1 MLVMNR
7 SSAVNLN
14 TYARQTPVTSHDIA
28 RRAGVSQATVS
39 RVLSGNDKVG
49 KEARER
55 VLAAVREL
63 NYRPNGAARAMR
75 TSQTGNIGIVVSR
88 LGNPLYPEMLQ
99 ILGRQLINAGL
110 RMVVWSTE
118 EMDEK
123 AAIDAIRE
131 SQVDGAIMTT
141 ATADS
146 TGLYEALQLNV
157 PVVLINR
164 VVEGWKCDQVTSDN
178 LNGGRVVAEYFM
190 HAGKRRIGMIGGS
203 DVASTI
209 RDRQTGFRT
218 ALANAG
224 VHLADS
230 LYQQVAAFSYKTGFD
245 AAARLLELSQPPDA
259 IFCVNDVIAL
269 GARDAAR
276 ARGIDVPSSLWIVG
290 YDDIEMASWHA
301 YDLTTIRQP
310 IVQMTEMAVKLL
322 MNRIRGQ
329 GGKWNTV
336 CLPNQLVIRGSTGQ
350 HV

>member
-1 MLVMNR
+1 M
-7 SSAVNLN
+7 N
-14 TYARQTPVTSHDIA
+14 TYARPNPVTSHDIA
-28 RRAGVSQATVS
+28 KRAGVSQSTVS
-39 RVLSGNDKVG
+39 RVLSGN
-49 KEARER
+49 ARVAKDACER
-55 VLAAVREL
+55 VQAAVREL
-63 NYRPNGAARAMR
+63 NYRPNGAARTMR
-75 TSQTGNIGIVVSR
+75 TSQTGNIGVVVSR

-99 ILGRQLINAGL
+99 ILGRQLGSAGR
-110 RMVVWSTE
+110 RMVVWSAE

-141 ATADS
+141 ATAES

-178 LNGGRVVAEYFM
+178 ADGGRVVAEYFVR
-190 HAGKRRIGMIGGS
+190 AGKRRIGLIGGS

-209 RDRQTGFRT
+209 RDRQSGFRA
-218 ALANAG
+218 ALGKAG
-224 VHLADS
+224 MPLAET
-230 LYQQVAAFSYKTGFD
+230 LCRQVDVFSYKSGFE
-245 AAARLLELSQPPDA
+245 AASRLLELSQPPDA

-276 ARGIDVPSSLWIVG
+276 ARGIEVPASLWIVG
-290 YDDIEMASWHA
+290 YDDIEMASWYA

-310 IVQMTEMAVKLL
+310 LVRMTETAVGLL

-336 CLPNQLVIRGSTGQ
+336 CLPNELVIRSSTGR
-350 HV
+350 HA

>member
-1 MLVMNR
+1 M
-7 SSAVNLN
+7 N
-14 TYARQTPVTSHDIA
+14 TYARLNSVTSHDIA
-28 RRAGVSQATVS
+28 KRAGVSQSTVS
-39 RVLSGNDKVG
+39 RVLSGNTRVG
-49 KEARER
+49 KEACER
-55 VLAAVREL
+55 VMSAVRAL

-75 TSQTGNIGIVVSR
+75 TSQTGNIGVVVSR
-88 LGNPLYPEMLQ
+88 LGNPLYPELLQ
-99 ILGRQLINAGL
+99 ILGRQLVSAGL

-141 ATADS
+141 ATTAS
-146 TGLYEALQLNV
+146 TGLYEALQTNV

-164 VVEGWKCDQVTSDN
+164 VVEGWECDQVTSDN
-178 LNGGRVVAEYFM
+178 VDGGRAVAEYLVR
-190 HAGKRRIGMIGGS
+190 AGKRRIGLIGGS

-209 RDRQTGFRT
+209 RDRQAGFRA
-218 ALANAG
+218 ALAKAN
-224 VHLADS
+224 VPLAET
-230 LYQQVAAFSYKTGFD
+230 LCQQVDAFSYKTGFE
-245 AAARLLELSQPPDA
+245 AAARLLDLSQPPEA

-276 ARGIDVPSSLWIVG
+276 ARYIDVPGQLWIVG

-310 IVQMTEMAVKLL
+310 LLHMTETAVSLL
-322 MNRIRGQ
+322 MNRIRGR

-336 CLPNQLVIRGSTGQ
+336 CLPNELVIRQSTGR
-350 HV
+350 HA

>member
-1 MLVMNR
+1 MDR
-7 SSAVNLN
+7 SGAPSLH
-14 TYARQTPVTSHDIA
+14 TYARQSAVTSHDIA
-28 RRAGVSQATVS
+28 KHAGVSQATVS
-39 RVLSGNDKVG
+39 RVLSGNANVG

-55 VLAAVREL
+55 VLVAVREL
-63 NYRPNGAARAMR
+63 KYRPNGAARAMR
-75 TSQTGNIGIVVSR
+75 TSQTGNIGVVVSR
-88 LGNPLYPEMLQ
+88 LANPLYPEMLQ

-141 ATADS
+141 ATTAS
-146 TGLYEALQLNV
+146 TGLYEALQHKT

-164 VVEGWKCDQVTSDN
+164 IVEGWECDQVTSDN
-178 LNGGRVVAEYFM
+178 LDGGRVVAEYFM
-190 HAGKRRIGMIGGS
+190 QAGKRRIGLIGGS
-203 DVASTI
+203 NVASTI

-218 ALANAG
+218 ALTNAG
-224 VHLADS
+224 APLAET
-230 LYQQVAAFSYKTGFD
+230 LYQQVTTFSYKTGFD

-276 ARGIDVPSSLWIVG
+276 ARGIDVPSRLWIVG

-310 IVQMTEMAVKLL
+310 LLQMTEMAVGLL
-322 MNRIRGQ
+322 IDRIRGQ
-329 GGKWNTV
+329 GAEWNTV
-336 CLPNQLVIRGSTGQ
+336 CLPNQLVIRGSTGR

>member
-1 MLVMNR
+1 M
-7 SSAVNLN
+7 N
-14 TYARQTPVTSHDIA
+14 TYARSNPVTSHDIA
-28 RRAGVSQATVS
+28 RRAGVSQSTVS
-39 RVLSGNDKVG
+39 RVLSGNTKVA
-49 KEARER
+49 KEACER

-63 NYRPNGAARAMR
+63 NYRPNGAARTMR
-75 TSQTGNIGIVVSR
+75 TSQTGNIGVVVSR

-99 ILGRQLINAGL
+99 ILGRQLVSAGL

-141 ATADS
+141 ATAES

-178 LNGGRVVAEYFM
+178 ADGGRVVAEYFVR
-190 HAGKRRIGMIGGS
+190 AGKRRIGLIGGS
-203 DVASTI
+203 NVASTI
-209 RDRQTGFRT
+209 RDRQTGFRA
-218 ALANAG
+218 ALTKAN
-224 VHLADS
+224 VPLAET
-230 LYQQVAAFSYKTGFD
+230 LCRQVDTFSYTTGFE

-276 ARGIDVPSSLWIVG
+276 ARDVDVPASLWIVG

-310 IVQMTEMAVKLL
+310 LVRMTETAVSLL

-336 CLPNQLVIRGSTGQ
+336 CLPNELVIRSSTGR
-350 HV
+350 HA

>member
-1 MLVMNR
+1 M
-7 SSAVNLN
+7 N
-14 TYARQTPVTSHDIA
+14 TYARLNSVTSHDIA
-28 RRAGVSQATVS
+28 KRAGVSQSTVS
-39 RVLSGNDKVG
+39 RVLSGNTRVG
-49 KEARER
+49 KEACER
-55 VLAAVREL
+55 VMSAVRAL

-75 TSQTGNIGIVVSR
+75 TSQTGNIGVVVSR
-88 LGNPLYPEMLQ
+88 LGNPLYPELLQ
-99 ILGRQLINAGL
+99 ILGRQLVSAGL

-141 ATADS
+141 ATTAS
-146 TGLYEALQLNV
+146 TGLYEALQTNV

-164 VVEGWKCDQVTSDN
+164 VVEGWECDQVTSDN
-178 LNGGRVVAEYFM
+178 VDGGRAVAEYLVR
-190 HAGKRRIGMIGGS
+190 AGKRRIGLIGGS

-209 RDRQTGFRT
+209 RDRQAGFRA
-218 ALANAG
+218 ALAKAN
-224 VHLADS
+224 VPLAET
-230 LYQQVAAFSYKTGFD
+230 LCQQVDAFSYKTGFE
-245 AAARLLELSQPPDA
+245 AAARLLDLSQPPEA

-276 ARGIDVPSSLWIVG
+276 ARDIDVPGQLWIVG

-310 IVQMTEMAVKLL
+310 LLHMTETAVSLL
-322 MNRIRGQ
+322 MNRIRGR

-336 CLPNQLVIRGSTGQ
+336 CLPNELVIRQSTGR
-350 HV
+350 HA

>member
-1 MLVMNR
+1 M
-7 SSAVNLN
+7 N
-14 TYARQTPVTSHDIA
+14 TYARQNLVTSHDIA
-28 RRAGVSQATVS
+28 KRAGVSQSTVS
-39 RVLSGNDKVG
+39 RVLSGNLKVG
-49 KEARER
+49 NEARER
-55 VLAAVREL
+55 VLAVVHEL

-75 TSQTGNIGIVVSR
+75 TSQTGNIGVVVSR
-88 LGNPLYPEMLQ
+88 LGNPLYPELLQ
-99 ILGRQLINAGL
+99 ILGRQLVSAGL

-141 ATADS
+141 ATVDS
-146 TGLYEALQLNV
+146 TGLYDALQLNV

-164 VVEGWKCDQVTSDN
+164 VVQGWECDQVTSDN

-190 HAGKRRIGMIGGS
+190 HAGRRRIGLIGGS
-203 DVASTI
+203 GVASTI

-224 VHLADS
+224 VALADTFCE
-230 LYQQVAAFSYKTGFD
+230 QVDTFSYKTGFD
-245 AAARLLELSQPPDA
+245 AAARLLALSQPPDA

-276 ARGIDVPSSLWIVG
+276 ARDVDVPAGLWIVG

-310 IVQMTEMAVKLL
+310 LVHMTETAVQLL

-336 CLPNQLVIRGSTGQ
+336 CLPNELVIRGSTGR
-350 HV
+350 HA